1 MDVTIKKAGTVAR
14 LHVPE
19 SKAPGPDQAQIKQN
33 DSATNSATK
42 AFEPQVLDTEKL
54 MEEVGKLNQML
65 NAVDM
70 NTITFRVHEDSE
82 QLYAQLVNMKTQ
94 EVIKTFPPEY
104 MLELAAKM
112 KDLVGM
118 LIDEKI

>member
-1 MDVTIKKAGTVAR
+1 MDVKLQRTDVVTKFHPQEHSAQRTQQSSWTNQEKVEKTFDAQTIDA
-14 LHVPE
+14 
-19 SKAPGPDQAQIKQN
+19 
-33 DSATNSATK
+33 
-42 AFEPQVLDTEKL
+42 EKL
-54 MEEVGKLNQML
+54 EKQVGKLNQL
-65 NAVDM
+65 LDAIDM
-70 NTITFRVHEDSE
+70 NTITFRVHEESE